1 MSSFTVGIFLFGA
14 AISSVPSSW
23 LFRNYGRYYG
33 FLVGC
38 ISQLIGSFLGY
49 LAMTTNQLYL
59 LYISCLCVGLGQGLG
74 QFYRFV
80 GMYQSNFNY
89 DSNIILPLYS
99 N

>member
-1 MSSFTVGIFLFGA
+1 MASFTVGIFLFGA

-23 LFRNYGRYYG
+23 LFRNYGRFYG

-49 LAMTTNQLYL
+49 LAMTTSQLYL

-80 GMYQSNFNY
+80 GM
-89 DSNIILPLYS
+89 
-99 N
+99 